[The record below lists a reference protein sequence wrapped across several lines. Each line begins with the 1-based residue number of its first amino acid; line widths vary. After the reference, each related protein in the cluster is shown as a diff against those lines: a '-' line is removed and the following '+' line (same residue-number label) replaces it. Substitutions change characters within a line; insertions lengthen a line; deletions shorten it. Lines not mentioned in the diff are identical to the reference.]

1 MPKKPKAEGP
11 ILETGYLESWLIHL
25 RGSRK
30 SPQTIKVYGDG
41 VKQFLSWCAATD
53 TVPRLDRQ
61 TVRSFI
67 AELLESGREPA
78 TAQIRQAAL
87 RRLSAWLLDEG
98 EIDDDHLDRLPAV
111 KVDIKVVRQLSE
123 EECKALIQAC
133 AGKEFR
139 DRRDEAIVRI
149 LLETG
154 MRRGELISMTVD
166 DIDLQEGIC
175 IIRKGKGG
183 KGRVVSIGPKT
194 CLAADRYLR
203 QRRRHRLADSPALWL
218 GDRGRTIGYNGFY
231 STLMYRAELAG
242 IEDFWPH
249 MLRNTAAARW
259 LDRGGSEGGLMA
271 MAGWS
276 RREMLDRYTQAASE
290 RRSIEEARGLNLGD
304 L

>member
-1 MPKKPKAEGP
+1 MPKKPEAQGE
-11 ILETGYLESWLIHL
+11 ILDPGYLESWLIHL

-30 SPQTIKVYGDG
+30 SDQTVKSYRDG
-41 VKQFLSWCAATD
+41 VRQFLSWCAATD
-53 TVPRLDRQ
+53 TTPRLDRP

-67 AELLESGREPA
+67 ADLLESGREPA
-78 TAQIRQAAL
+78 TAHSRQMSL
-87 RRLSAWLLDEG
+87 CRLSHWLFDEG
-98 EIDDDHLDRLPAV
+98 EIDEDLLRRLPAV
-111 KVDIKVVRQLSE
+111 KVDTKVVRQLSE
-123 EECKALIQAC
+123 EECKALIEAC
-133 AGKEFR
+133 DGKGFR

-154 MRRGELISMTVD
+154 MRRGELIGMTVD

-175 IIRKGKGG
+175 IIRRGKGG
-183 KGRVVSIGPKT
+183 KGRVVSIGPRT
-194 CLAADRYLR
+194 CKAVDRYLR
-203 QRRRHRLADSPALWL
+203 QRRRHRLADTAALWL
-218 GDRGRTIGYNGFY
+218 GDRGRTLGYNGFY
-231 STLMYRAELAG
+231 FTLQYRAKLAG

-290 RRSIEEARGLNLGD
+290 RRAIAEARRLDLGD
-304 L
+304 F